1 MNCAEN
7 KELAQKAKEIRKLTL
22 TSIAKVG
29 KGHIGGALSLC
40 EVMSVLYFKHMNV
53 RPDDPLWD
61 DRDRFVLSKG
71 HAGPVVY
78 AALVLRGFLDPSEL
92 ETMNHFGSML
102 PSHCDRKLTR
112 GIDMSTGSLGQGF
125 AAAAGMALGAKLDKK
140 DCFIYAIIG
149 DGESQEGLIW
159 ETAMLAG
166 SRRLDHFIAFTDYNK
181 MQIDGYIGDVNDL
194 EPLDKKWEAFGWQ
207 VQSIDGHDIGAID
220 FAIETARKTK
230 GKPSMIILN
239 TAKGKGAYFAENKL
253 ESHSMNITEEMY
265 VKALAEIEGREVCL

>member
-7 KELAQKAKEIRKLTL
+7 IELAQKAKEIRKLTL

-102 PSHCDRKLTR
+102 PSHSQWCHLFFKRNYYCGSECIVTGNSIRK
-112 GIDMSTGSLGQGF
+112 SGS
-125 AAAAGMALGAKLDKK
+125 
-140 DCFIYAIIG
+140 CYA
-149 DGESQEGLIW
+149 
-159 ETAMLAG
+159 
-166 SRRLDHFIAFTDYNK
+166 N
-181 MQIDGYIGDVNDL
+181 
-194 EPLDKKWEAFGWQ
+194 
-207 VQSIDGHDIGAID
+207 
-220 FAIETARKTK
+220 
-230 GKPSMIILN
+230 
-239 TAKGKGAYFAENKL
+239 
-253 ESHSMNITEEMY
+253 SHSITETDKETFSNTE
-265 VKALAEIEGREVCL
+265 AGRRTDLQRRNLYRNR